1 MRAYVSLPVPFL
13 QEQAQWGQNAATSA
27 RIWMSFFLSWP
38 MSLRSP
44 SGLTEF
50 ANGIGF
56 GMNHVFPVCG
66 DCRTNLWLED
76 YLCVPLDALV
86 EFVVRHRCVV
96 ERDNI

>member
-1 MRAYVSLPVPFL
+1 
-13 QEQAQWGQNAATSA
+13 
-27 RIWMSFFLSWP
+27 

-56 GMNHVFPVCG
+56 GVNHAFPVCG

-76 YLCVPLDALV
+76 DLRVPFDALV
-86 EFVVRHRCVV
+86 EFVVRHRGVV
-96 ERDNI
+96 QRDNI